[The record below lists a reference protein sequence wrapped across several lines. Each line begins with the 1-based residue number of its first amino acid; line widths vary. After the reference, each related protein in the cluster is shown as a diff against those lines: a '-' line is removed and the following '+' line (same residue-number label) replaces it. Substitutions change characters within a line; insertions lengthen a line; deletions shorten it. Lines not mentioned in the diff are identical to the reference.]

1 MGQSER
7 GELSEMAI
15 KNSGIRTVTQS
26 MPSFGYLGFSELFLE
41 MRHMT
46 SIFSEPVNPLEA
58 HDLGRTLYF
67 YQRHFVR
74 YEDK

>member
-1 MGQSER
+1 MGRSER

-46 SIFSEPVNPLEA
+46 SIFLSQWI
-58 HDLGRTLYF
+58 H
-67 YQRHFVR
+67 
-74 YEDK
+74 